1 MGATVDSLVSLDIQ
15 RPRVYEKLPYL
26 VFAAL
31 VAAVL
36 AAILALNHGMLVYV
50 LDDAYI
56 HLSLAERIRS
66 GTYGINAHETA
77 APASSILWPFLLA
90 PFSSLPAAIYIL
102 VPGLLNLMAASLTL
116 KLLVGEVR
124 HALASLPGRERFGLA
139 AGLFAVGLVLG
150 VNLVPI
156 IFTGMEHSLQQLL
169 AVALVAGL
177 IEEGRSGRVPRT
189 AWLALV
195 CLPLVR
201 YDSLAL
207 AVPALVYL
215 IWRGHFRGSVLATL
229 AIGCVCGSFSAFLMS
244 HGLGILPAS
253 VMAKSDIAS
262 SGGTP
267 VVLLRNLYSNVVN
280 DHQANVL
287 LAGLVLLFAAVC
299 DRAKAA
305 TDRALGLAIGSALG
319 AEFLLGKLGAFYRY
333 EAYIWAATV
342 VALIHLYRGTLSRV
356 FAPAAAPGAQV
367 ATIGGLAAAS
377 LGYLIALASTPA
389 ASNNIYDQQYQ
400 MHRFVSGYYHE
411 PVAVNDLGW
420 VAFRNPRYVLDFGGL
435 ASREALLA
443 RSTEPGAEW
452 MSKLATLHDVHLVMI
467 YDQWFPQ
474 HPSQW
479 VRIGT
484 LEFTQMRVTAADSKV
499 SFYATEAE
507 SVAAIRAAL
516 LEFQKTLPRRASF
529 HFDSPRT

>member
-1 MGATVDSLVSLDIQ
+1 
-15 RPRVYEKLPYL
+15 VYERLPYL
-26 VFAAL
+26 AFATL
-31 VAAVL
+31 IAAELL
-36 AAILALNHGMLVYV
+36 AIVALNHGMLVYV

-56 HLSLAERIRS
+56 HLALADRIWS
-66 GTYGINAHETA
+66 GTYGINAHEVA

-90 PFSSLPAAIYIL
+90 PFASLPAAVYTL
-102 VPGLLNLMAASLTL
+102 VPGLLNIAAASLTL
-116 KLLVGEVR
+116 KLLLGELR
-124 HALASLPGRERFGLA
+124 RALAPERLGLA

-195 CLPLVR
+195 FLPLVR

-207 AVPALVYL
+207 AVPALLYL
-215 IWRGHFRGSVLATL
+215 LWRGHFRGSILATL
-229 AIGCVCGSFSAFLMS
+229 AIACVCGSFSAFLSS

-253 VMAKSDIAS
+253 VMAKSDLARS
-262 SGGTP
+262 SGTP

-280 DHQANVL
+280 DPQSNIL
-287 LAGLVLLFAAVC
+287 LVGLVLMLAAAC
-299 DRAKAA
+299 DRGKPAA
-305 TDRALGLAIGSALG
+305 DRALGLAIAAALA
-319 AEFLLGKLGAFYRY
+319 AEFLFGKLGAYYRY

-342 VALIHLYRGTLSRV
+342 VALIHLYRGALSRV
-356 FAPAAAPGAQV
+356 LAPAAAPGVQV
-367 ATIGGLAAAS
+367 AAIGGVAAAS

-443 RSTEPGAEW
+443 RYNEPGADW
-452 MSKLATLHDVHLVMI
+452 MSNLARLHGVHLAMI

-479 VRIGT
+479 VRVGS

-499 SFYATEAE
+499 SFYATDAE
-507 SVAAIRAAL
+507 SIAAIRAAL
-516 LEFQKTLPRRASF
+516 LEFRKTLPERASF
-529 HFDSPRT
+529 RFDSPSS